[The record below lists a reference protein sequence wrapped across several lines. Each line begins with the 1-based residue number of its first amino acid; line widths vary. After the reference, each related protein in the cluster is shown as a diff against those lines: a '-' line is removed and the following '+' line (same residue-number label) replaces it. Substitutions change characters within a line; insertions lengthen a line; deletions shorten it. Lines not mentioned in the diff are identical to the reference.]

1 VVAVVFGR
9 GLVAGA
15 LCGAVPGVLV
25 ATLLAG
31 PWGAIYG
38 LWFGGIAGL
47 AVGVVAA
54 AALVVLRPAIRTD
67 DGARLAGLLAA
78 ALGGAAFAVVVIT
91 GPTWYVVLTFAL
103 VCAAIGSGVGRW
115 VVFGSKRSAG
125 ERTTLRRGA

>member
-1 VVAVVFGR
+1 MVFGR

-31 PWGAIYG
+31 PWGALYG

-54 AALVVLRPAIRTD
+54 AALVVLRPAIRT
-67 DGARLAGLLAA
+67 
-78 ALGGAAFAVVVIT
+78 AFAVVVIT

-125 ERTTLRRGA
+125 ERTASRRGA